1 MTIWQLESR
10 RWDAPQAGWIKLN
23 TDAALDQ
30 KRNKAGWAVVAR
42 NNLGELVGSCARP
55 NEGCA
60 EAQVEEALAIRE
72 AMVIAKR
79 MGSRKVELESDCKLV
94 VDKINA
100 REEEVS
106 IATIQLDIWRL
117 MKDFDKCCCSYTRRS
132 NNYVSHYLAKFAI
145 TLIDVA
151 EWKLSFPAWL
161 LELAQADLQEQLL

>member
-1 MTIWQLESR
+1 MAWNEFQLAQGGEQNMTIWQWESR
-10 RWDAPQAGWIKLN
+10 RRAGDGLHRKL
-23 TDAALDQ
+23 
-30 KRNKAGWAVVAR
+30 AGSSSILMQLWTK
-42 NNLGELVGSCARP
+42 S
-55 NEGCA
+55 
-60 EAQVEEALAIRE
+60 VEEALAIRE
-72 AMVIAKR
+72 AMVLAKR
-79 MGSRKVELESDCKLV
+79 MGWRKVELESDCKLV